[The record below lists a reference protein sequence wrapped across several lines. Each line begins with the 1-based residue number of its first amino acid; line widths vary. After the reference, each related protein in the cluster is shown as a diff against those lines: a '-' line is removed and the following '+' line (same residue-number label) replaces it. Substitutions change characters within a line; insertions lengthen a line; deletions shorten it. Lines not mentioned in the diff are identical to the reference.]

1 MSWHDHVRCHALS
14 DVDYKPQMLGTTTS
28 PVTPVSVTIASHG
41 VFTYA
46 IYNSWKASPSHY
58 GRVNFRFCTKWFK
71 HIMWF
76 PFMWTECNKYFF
88 ILLCFLSFVQIPI
101 IELSLIHMRITN
113 IVHVSR
119 SFPIYVRI
127 SPFFPLQGNYFH
139 FDFSVLAFRVLWDFT
154 CPQQL
159 NVHVA
164 LVTLTRP
171 SKGQKRQATWTWKLA
186 IWDFLN
192 SDKWL
197 EWATK
202 ILKATP

>member
-1 MSWHDHVRCHALS
+1 MTSLKCHGMIMCGVMHWATWTTNDKYWELQRRLS
-14 DVDYKPQMLGTTTS
+14 HQSHHNT
-28 PVTPVSVTIASHG
+28 VTLR

-46 IYNSWKASPSHY
+46 IYNNSKASPSHY
-58 GRVNFRFCTKWFK
+58 GRVNFRFSTKWFK
-71 HIMWF
+71 NIMWF

-101 IELSLIHMRITN
+101 FELSLIHMRITN

-119 SFPIYVRI
+119 SFSFYFRI
-127 SPFFPLQGNYFH
+127 SPFYPLQGNYFH
-139 FDFSVLAFRVLWDFT
+139 FDFSAHTFRVLWHFT
-154 CPQQL
+154 RPQQL

-186 IWDFLN
+186 MWDFLN

-197 EWATK
+197 GWAAK
-202 ILKATP
+202 I